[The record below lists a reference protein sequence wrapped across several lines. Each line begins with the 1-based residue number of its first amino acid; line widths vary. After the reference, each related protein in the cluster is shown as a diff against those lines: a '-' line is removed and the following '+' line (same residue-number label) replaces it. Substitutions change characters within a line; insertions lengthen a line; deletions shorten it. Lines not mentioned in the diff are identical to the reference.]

1 PAAAAGR
8 RGHFAHPGLLRAA
21 PPAHAGDEHSAAG
34 VVLLMDE
41 TPREKVVKGTVA
53 SPRLDAVG
61 SLGFGLSRTR
71 MARVVRAERVAVNS
85 RVEPDPAA
93 PEREVDCICWACRG
107 AASV

>member
-1 PAAAAGR
+1 
-8 RGHFAHPGLLRAA
+8 
-21 PPAHAGDEHSAAG
+21 
-34 VVLLMDE
+34 MDE

-71 MARVVRAERVAVNS
+71 MAREVRAERVAVNG

-93 PEREVDCICWACRG
+93 TVREGDVIALEGRGEAVVQELAGPTRKGRITVAVRRTVGGSPETEGRP
-107 AASV
+107 